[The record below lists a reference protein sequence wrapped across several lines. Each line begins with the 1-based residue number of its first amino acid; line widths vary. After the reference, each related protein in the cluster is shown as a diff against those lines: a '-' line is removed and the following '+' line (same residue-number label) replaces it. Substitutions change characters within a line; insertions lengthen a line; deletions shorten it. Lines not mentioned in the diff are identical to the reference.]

1 MFDWEDLRHFSV
13 FAQRGSLSAAARALS
28 VDHVTVARR
37 IAALEAQLGLELVER
52 RPRAYILTGDGEHVA
67 RLADRM
73 LTESLAIE
81 RVSRAGGIDLVGEI
95 VVHAPSALAMVL
107 IAPRLTRFR
116 EAHPDLL
123 LRLDVGDAATTAVE
137 ADLSVQWLR
146 PMGGA
151 KGGRKLGAL
160 RFGLFATPG
169 YLNIR
174 EDADLKFIDD
184 EADRDVSPEADWL
197 KAQAGR
203 RAVVFRSN
211 DLLVR
216 RAAAL
221 AGIGVAALP
230 EALSAGLAR
239 APDDG
244 LLLEREVW
252 LVVAE
257 DIQDAAAIRA
267 VGDFLED
274 CFTPSAVAMA
284 ALS

>member
-13 FAQRGSLSAAARALS
+13 FAQRGSLSAAARTLA

-52 RPRAYILTGDGEHVA
+52 RPRAYVLTGDGEHVA

-81 RVSRAGGIDLVGEI
+81 RISRAGGTNLTGEI
-95 VVHAPSALAMVL
+95 VVRAPSALSAVL
-107 IAPRLTRFR
+107 IAPRLARFR

-123 LRLDVGDAATTAVE
+123 LRLDVHGGE
-137 ADLSVQWLR
+137 ADLSVQWDR
-146 PMGGA
+146 PAGGA
-151 KGGRKLGAL
+151 KNARKLGVL

-174 EDADLKFIDD
+174 EDADFKFIDD
-184 EADRDVSPEADWL
+184 EADHDISPEADWL

-230 EALSAGLAR
+230 EALSAGLAS

-244 LLLEREVW
+244 LLLEREAW
-252 LVVAE
+252 LLIAE
-257 DIQDAAAIRA
+257 DVQDAAAIRA
-267 VGDFLED
+267 VGDFLER
-274 CFTPSAVAMA
+274 CFTPSALAMA
-284 ALS
+284 ALG

>member
-13 FAQRGSLSAAARALS
+13 FAQRGSLSAAARALA

-37 IAALEAQLGLELVER
+37 IAALEAQLGLGLVER
-52 RPRAYILTGDGEHVA
+52 RPRAYVLTGDGEHVA

-81 RVSRAGGIDLVGEI
+81 RVSRAGGANLAGEI
-95 VVHAPSALAMVL
+95 IVHAPSALAAML
-107 IAPRLTRFR
+107 IAPQLARFR
-116 EAHPDLL
+116 DIHPDLL
-123 LRLDVGDAATTAVE
+123 LRLDALEGE
-137 ADLSVQWLR
+137 ADLTVQWGK
-146 PMGGA
+146 PAGGA
-151 KGGRKLGAL
+151 RTGRRLGVL
-160 RFGLFATPG
+160 RFGLFATSA

-174 EDADLKFIDD
+174 EDADLKFID
-184 EADRDVSPEADWL
+184 ADADQDASPEADWL

-221 AGIGVAALP
+221 AGVGVAALP
-230 EALSAGLAR
+230 EALAAGLSR

-244 LLLEREVW
+244 LLLEREIW
-252 LVVAE
+252 LVAAE
-257 DIQDAAAIRA
+257 DVQDAAVIRI
-267 VGDFLED
+267 VSDFLEE
-274 CFTPSAVAMA
+274 CFKPSALASA
-284 ALS
+284 SWR

>member
-13 FAQRGSLSAAARALS
+13 FAQRGSLSAAARTLA

-52 RPRAYILTGDGEHVA
+52 KPRAYILTGDGEHVA

-81 RVSRAGGIDLVGEI
+81 RVSRAGGINLAGEI
-95 VVHAPSALAMVL
+95 VVYAPAALSAVL
-107 IAPRLTRFR
+107 IAPRLARLR
-116 EAHPDLL
+116 EAHPDLI
-123 LRLDVGDAATTAVE
+123 LRLDAASGE
-137 ADLSVQWLR
+137 ADLVVQWGR
-146 PMGGA
+146 PVGGA

-169 YLNIR
+169 YLNVR
-174 EDADLKFIDD
+174 EDADFKFIDD
-184 EADRDVSPEADWL
+184 EAEQDVSPEADWL
-197 KAQAGR
+197 KVQAGR
-203 RAVVFRSN
+203 RAVVFRSG

-221 AGIGVAALP
+221 AGVGVAALP
-230 EALSAGLAR
+230 EALSGGLAR

-244 LLLEREVW
+244 LLLEREIW
-252 LVVAE
+252 LILAE
-257 DIQDAAAIRA
+257 DVQDAAAIRA
-267 VGDFLED
+267 VGDFLES
-274 CFTPSAVAMA
+274 CFTSSALAMA

>member
-13 FAQRGSLSAAARALS
+13 FAQRGSLSAAARALA

-37 IAALEAQLGLELVER
+37 IAALEAQLGLDLVER

-81 RVSRAGGIDLVGEI
+81 RVSRAGGIDLAGEI
-95 VVHAPSALAMVL
+95 IVHAPTALSAVL
-107 IAPRLTRFR
+107 IAPRLVRFR

-123 LRLDVGDAATTAVE
+123 LRLDASGGE
-137 ADLSVQWLR
+137 ADLVVQWGK
-146 PMGGA
+146 PVGGA
-151 KGGRKLGAL
+151 KSGRKLGAL

-174 EDADLKFIDD
+174 EDADFKFIDD
-184 EADRDVSPEADWL
+184 EAQQDASPEADWL
-197 KAQAGR
+197 MAQAGR
-203 RAVVFRSN
+203 RAVVFRSS

-221 AGIGVAALP
+221 AGVGVAALP
-230 EALSAGLAR
+230 DALSGGLAR
-239 APDDG
+239 AQDDG
-244 LLLEREVW
+244 VLLEREVW
-252 LVVAE
+252 LMVAE
-257 DIQDAAAIRA
+257 DIQDAAAVRA
-267 VGDFLED
+267 VGDFVES
-274 CFTPSAVAMA
+274 CFTPSALAMA